1 MRQYAPAALVGVV
14 TAALIGAVSLA
25 GRPSDH
31 VDGGVTPAG
40 AEITTV
46 ESAPVMTASSA
57 PKQPENTTEQL
68 TTGEPDA
75 PETTSGPGT
84 TAPVVTTTER
94 PTPVEPEPTPA
105 PTPAPDTDDAY
116 IPPSRRTP
124 PPSPA
129 PTTPLC
135 WAYGPWG
142 GRMAKV
148 PCGGPWTEPVEP

>member
-14 TAALIGAVSLA
+14 TAALIGVASLA
-25 GRPSDH
+25 PRSGDH

-57 PKQPENTTEQL
+57 PKRPED

-84 TAPVVTTTER
+84 TVPVVTTTER

-105 PTPAPDTDDAY
+105 PAPDTDDAY

-142 GRMAKV
+142 DRMAKV
-148 PCGGPWTEPVEP
+148 PCGGPWTEPAEP